1 MTESDIHHFAAWAK
15 MASISRQF
23 SGECFD
29 FDRLSASCLGGLLL
43 KREQKE
49 AVSRLLEGKDVLAV
63 LPTGFGKSLI
73 YQSFVLA
80 KEMTESSVGCS
91 SGRPSCLVIVPLRS
105 IIEEQIN
112 SNEFDLEVKGFSFS
126 KDVLEDI
133 KNNKFQVIY
142 ASAEQALSNQFLE
155 VLRDESSALRK
166 SISLIVVDESHTV
179 ETW

>member
-1 MTESDIHHFAAWAK
+1 M
-15 MASISRQF
+15 
-23 SGECFD
+23 
-29 FDRLSASCLGGLLL
+29 
-43 KREQKE
+43 
-49 AVSRLLEGKDVLAV
+49 
-63 LPTGFGKSLI
+63 
-73 YQSFVLA
+73 
-80 KEMTESSVGCS
+80 
-91 SGRPSCLVIVPLRS
+91 PLRS

-112 SNEFDLEVKGFSFS
+112 SNEFDLKVKGFSFS
-126 KDVLEDI
+126 TDVLEDI